1 MRSAGDILYNFHWVL
16 PREVARSSQA
26 YVGFLGAFLERHG
39 IRSVINLRGT
49 NPRHWWWRYET
60 EVCSRL
66 RIRHFDVR
74 LNSRN
79 LPPQRIL
86 LDLLDAF
93 DGAEAPLLIKCSGGQ
108 DRSSFASALY
118 LVHRHG
124 WQIAQIAEEQFAGWP
139 YLHWPKPQQRWMK
152 VFLTYAAE
160 KAPERP
166 ISEWIR
172 GAYTPEDFTR
182 WLGDRRMQDF
192 FRPSVDRHA
201 ARAQAAPQEANPPF
215 PR

>member
-16 PREVARSSQA
+16 PGEVARSSQA
-26 YVGFLGAFLERHG
+26 YAGFLGTFLERHA
-39 IRSVINLRGT
+39 IRSVINLRGA

-60 EVCSRL
+60 NVCSRL
-66 RIRHFDVR
+66 GITHFDVR

-86 LDLLDAF
+86 LDLLDSF

-108 DRSSFASALY
+108 DRSSFASALF

-124 WQIAQIAEEQFAGWP
+124 WEMAHIAHEQFAGWP

-152 VFLTYAAE
+152 VFIPYLADR
-160 KAPERP
+160 APGRP
-166 ISEWIR
+166 VSEWIG
-172 GAYTPEDFTR
+172 GAYTPEDFAR
-182 WLGDRRMQDF
+182 WLGQRGMQDC
-192 FRPSVDRHA
+192 FRPLADG
-201 ARAQAAPQEANPPF
+201 RASGGRMAPQEANPPF